1 MKKSLLGMTAALVI
15 LQVGAAELNWLT
27 DLPQAQAK
35 AKSDNKLV
43 MIDFT
48 GSDWCPWCIKLNKEV
63 FSTPEFVAYAD
74 KNLVPVEIDFPRKK
88 QQAADLKKA
97 NQQLQKQY
105 KIEGY
110 PTVIVLNG
118 QGKTVA
124 QLGYQPGG
132 PKPFIAELEKLKG
145 K

>member
-35 AKSDNKLV
+35 AKSDNRLL

-63 FSTPEFVAYAD
+63 FSTPEFVAYAN
-74 KNLVPVEIDFPRKK
+74 KNLVSVEIDFPRNK
-88 QQAADLKKA
+88 QQAPDLKKA

-105 KIEGY
+105 NIEGY
-110 PTVIVLNG
+110 PTVIVLNSQG
-118 QGKTVA
+118 QKVG